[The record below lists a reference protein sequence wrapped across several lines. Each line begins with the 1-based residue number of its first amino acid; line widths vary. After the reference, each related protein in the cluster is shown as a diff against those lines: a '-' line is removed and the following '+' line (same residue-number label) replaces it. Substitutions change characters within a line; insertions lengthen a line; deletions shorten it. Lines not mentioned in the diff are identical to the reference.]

1 MEAFRLGI
9 VGCGK
14 IAEASHIP
22 AALSLPNVELCA
34 VIDSNRERL
43 NFITRSFRLSCF
55 VTTSCEDLKG
65 KVDGV
70 LLLLPNYLHQPIGC
84 TLLQNGIHVL
94 CEKPLTNT
102 TKEGELLCEA
112 AEASGCVLAVGYAT
126 RFLPN
131 VELMKRLL
139 DQGFLGRLERFE
151 YEYGGVG
158 GWSSV
163 SNYNL
168 YRSQSGGGVLV
179 ANGSHFLDRML
190 SWFGTPHSFEYS
202 DDSHGGI
209 EANCLATFVFD
220 NGLTGKMRLSKT
232 QTIPNRFRVYGE
244 RGSLEMDERKQSSL
258 TFIPRSQPD
267 LKHEISA
274 TDAPQSLPESY
285 LFQRQIEDFVH
296 AIRTGSQPRVSG
308 RQGLVT
314 TSLIEQ
320 CYQSRTAVAE
330 PWTFDVLPQLP
341 VLREG
346 SVETPLASPSTSGKV
361 FPSTKPVNPDA
372 LTEDLITPDIPRG
385 MKRSVPSCKRE
396 CVLVT
401 GSTGFIGSRLCEV
414 IYLNTDW
421 DVRPL
426 VHTPGKASYIA
437 RYPLDLAI
445 GDITDLSTVRRAMEG
460 CTSVVH
466 LAIGSDPVMRQGL
479 RNILR
484 ASVEANVKRFVHISS
499 VAVFGDNPPSAAR
512 YETAVTKKTANRYGN
527 IKLDQERIVLQYGR
541 ETNLP
546 FVILR
551 PPLVY
556 GPYSPF
562 TSAVLHKLRSGNL
575 AIVDGGMN
583 TCNLVYIDNL
593 VEAILLALTRDEA
606 IAETFFVVDKDRV
619 SWRKCL
625 EDYAAFLGLPIPEIC
640 SSQLEVPSAP
650 TLIDSLR
657 QIHLVLSAGEFRH
670 VASKH
675 PALATVGTML
685 NKLYKRIIAR
695 TKTPGVLSRPDLGP
709 RRYDATDYLMAGQHR
724 KVEHSYDKA
733 EKLLGYTAAIDYRC
747 AFEMTKQWLL
757 STKLI

>member
-22 AALSLPNVELCA
+22 AVLSSPNVELVA
-34 VIDSNRERL
+34 VVDSNRERL
-43 NFITRSFRLSCF
+43 NFITRSFCLSCLT
-55 VTTSCEDLKG
+55 TTSCEDLRG

-84 TLLQNGIHVL
+84 MFLQNGIHVL
-94 CEKPLTNT
+94 CEKPLSNT
-102 TKEGELLCEA
+102 MKEGELLCEA
-112 AEASGCVLAVGYAT
+112 ADASGCVLAVGYAT

-131 VELMKRLL
+131 VELMQRLL
-139 DQGFLGRLERFE
+139 SQNFLGRLERFE
-151 YEYGGVG
+151 YEYGGIG
-158 GWSSV
+158 GWPSV

-190 SWFGTPHSFEYS
+190 SWFDTPHSFEYS

-209 EANCLATFVFD
+209 EANCLATFVFE
-220 NGLTGKMRLSKT
+220 NGLTGMMRLSKT
-232 QTIPNRFRVYGE
+232 QTLPNRFRVYGE
-244 RGSLEMDERKQSSL
+244 RGSLEMDDRKQLSL
-258 TFIPRSQPD
+258 TFVPQSQPD

-274 TDAPQSLPESY
+274 TDAPQSLPQGY
-285 LFQRQIEDFVH
+285 LFQRQIEDFVC

-320 CYQSRTAVAE
+320 CYQRRTPIAE
-330 PWTFDVLPQLP
+330 PWTFEVLPRLP
-341 VLREG
+341 VYREK
-346 SVETPLASPSTSGKV
+346 SVETSVECPSASRKA
-361 FPSTKPVNPDA
+361 FPSTRSANPDA
-372 LTEDLITPDIPRG
+372 LAEDLLEPDILRG
-385 MKRSVPSCKRE
+385 MKRSVPSHRRE

-437 RYPLDLAI
+437 RYPLDLVM

-479 RNILR
+479 RNVLR
-484 ASVEANVKRFVHISS
+484 ASVDAKVKRFVHISS
-499 VAVFGDNPPSAAR
+499 VAIFGDDPPPAAR
-512 YETAVTKKTANRYGN
+512 YETAVTKNTANRYGN
-527 IKLDQERIVLQYGR
+527 IKLDQERMVLRYGG
-541 ETNLP
+541 EKHLP

-551 PPLVY
+551 SPLVY

-562 TSAVLHKLRSGNL
+562 TLAVLHKLTSRSL
-575 AIVDGGMN
+575 AVVDGGMN

-619 SWRKCL
+619 TWRKCL
-625 EDYAAFLGLPIPEIC
+625 EDHAAFLGRQVPDAC
-640 SSQLEVPSAP
+640 SFQLEVPSSP

-657 QIHLVLSAGEFRH
+657 QIHHILSAGEFRH
-670 VASKH
+670 LATKN
-675 PALATVGTML
+675 PALAAIGTVL
-685 NKLYKRIIAR
+685 NKLYKRIIAK
-695 TKTPGVLSRPDLGP
+695 TKAPGVFSRPDSGP
-709 RRYDATDYLMAGQHR
+709 GRYDATDYLMAGQR
-724 KVEHSYDKA
+724 RMVEHSCEKA
-733 EKLLGYTAAIDYRC
+733 EKLLGYTSAVDYQC
-747 AFEMTKQWLL
+747 GIEMTKQWLL
-757 STKLI
+757 SAKLI